1 VRSFSPSLADL
12 GPDAAHCIAPGDGTR
27 IAPLGEYWRGQV
39 MAMKITERL
48 KAEHGVFLF
57 QLDHLENLVRRGAP
71 REILQAVVETIAGAE
86 EHHAAVEDRLLVP
99 ALIEAIGREFPLL
112 RKAEREHEQV
122 HKLVESI
129 RSGSFEAET
138 VTSFIEM
145 LRKHLEREIHDVF
158 GLAEDMIP
166 AEKLA
171 SMSNWDVDHLY
182 EANGRRK
189 PWPEKFLG

>member
-1 VRSFSPSLADL
+1 MTMR
-12 GPDAAHCIAPGDGTR
+12 
-27 IAPLGEYWRGQV
+27 
-39 MAMKITERL
+39 ITERL

-57 QLDHLENLVRRGAP
+57 QLDHLENLVRRHAP
-71 REILQAVVETIAGAE
+71 RDILQAVVETIASAE
-86 EHHAAVEDRLLVP
+86 QHHSAIEDRLLIP

-112 RKAEREHEQV
+112 KKSEREHEEV

-129 RSGSFEAET
+129 RSGSFDEKT
-138 VTSFIEM
+138 ITSFVEL

-158 GLAEDMIP
+158 GLADDMIP
-166 AEKLA
+166 PEKLA
-171 SMSNWDVDHLY
+171 SMSNWDVDHLH